1 MGGLCLDGWTFLRW
15 VDFVVLWGCVLEAL
29 GLIFEDF
36 LVPGVAK

>member
-1 MGGLCLDGWTFLRW
+1 MGGTYWDGWTLLNL
-15 VDFVVLWGCVLEAL
+15 VVLWGCALEAL